1 MRQKLIATVLGV
13 GLIGLAA
20 VGAFASQD
28 AVHTNVD
35 APTATSTVPSPDTP
49 PATNTAVGTPT
60 ATNTPEATATATATP
75 QATETEQPEAEGT
88 EGPEGDRAVK
98 GIPTDNPNHHPDDG
112 DGICEKGE
120 TAIKTTPSGVQV
132 NVPCQAA
139 EHANKSHGGDHGTP
153 EADDTE
159 TPDD

>member
-1 MRQKLIATVLGV
+1 MRHKLIATVLGV

-28 AVHTNVD
+28 GVQTNVQT
-35 APTATSTVPSPDTP
+35 PTATSTAPAPDT
-49 PATNTAVGTPT
+49 AT
-60 ATNTPEATATATATP
+60 ATNTPIGTATATP
-75 QATETEQPEAEGT
+75 APEETPAGQSKTEGT
-88 EGPEGDRAVK
+88 EGPESERTIK
-98 GIPTDNPNHHPDDG
+98 GIPTDNPNHHPDNG
-112 DGICEKGE
+112 DGMCEKGE
-120 TAIKTTPSGVQV
+120 TAIKTTPSGVKV

-139 EHANKSHGGDHGTP
+139 GHTNNGDHGTP

>member
-35 APTATSTVPSPDTP
+35 APTATSTVPGPDTAT
-49 PATNTAVGTPT
+49 ATNTVVGTPT
-60 ATNTPEATATATATP
+60 ATNTPEATATSTETA
-75 QATETEQPEAEGT
+75 QATGTKRPEAEGT
-88 EGPEGDRAVK
+88 EGPESERTVK
-98 GIPTDNPNHHPDDG
+98 GIPTDNPNHHPDNG

-139 EHANKSHGGDHGTP
+139 EHANKGNHGDHGTP
-153 EADDTE
+153 EADGTE
-159 TPDD
+159 APND